1 MTTEGGA
8 RRAAGSR
15 MMALTCRNVQHLQD
29 AYLDGDLPASM
40 SAEVDAHLLQCPECQ
55 RQYELLRACGNV
67 IARDHSEPRPADDF
81 AMRIM
86 AALPKQAAAT
96 QPVVIL
102 TRRQRRR
109 IILERI
115 AAGAVPAIA
124 AMVALFVLIY
134 PATRPTEQHRVL
146 GAAESRQAVDALGV
160 RSLVDP
166 ALGTLNDT
174 NRAAGN
180 LGGLARMT
188 LEQAREQIEAGAR
201 AAETPL
207 PDGGALLMELLHP
220 LMSVLQPPPGAN
232 PTESTD
238 DDVRF

>member
-1 MTTEGGA
+1 
-8 RRAAGSR
+8 
-15 MMALTCRNVQHLQD
+15 MALTCRNVQHLQD

-55 RQYELLRACGNV
+55 RQYEVLRACGNV

-81 AMRIM
+81 AMRVL
-86 AALPKQAAAT
+86 AALPKAVAT
-96 QPVVIL
+96 PQPSFIL

-109 IILERI
+109 MILERVT
-115 AAGAVPAIA
+115 AGAIPAIA
-124 AMVALFVLIY
+124 AMIALFVLIY

-146 GAAESRQAVDALGV
+146 GDAESRQAVDALGV

-166 ALGTLNDT
+166 ALGTLSDT

-180 LGGLARMT
+180 IGGLARLT
-188 LEQAREQIEAGAR
+188 LEQAREQLEAGAR
-201 AAETPL
+201 APEPPPL
-207 PDGGALLMELLHP
+207 DSGALLMELLHP
-220 LMSVLQPPPGAN
+220 LMSVLQPPPDETPAAR
-232 PTESTD
+232 TD